1 VFTVRREPSLAVP
14 AARSYVLGLCMA
26 KYEQGASLVHSS
38 SLMWCFFS
46 RPPVSSR
53 TAPSRNR
60 PQRMLAL
67 K

>member
-1 VFTVRREPSLAVP
+1 
-14 AARSYVLGLCMA
+14 LCMA

-38 SLMWCFFS
+38 SLMWCYFS

-60 PQRMLAL
+60 PQRVLAL